1 MRHELFEYCLIAQ
14 NVSFDFAQNHAL
26 QIVRKNAE
34 ALIGC
39 GIHHENVYDI
49 DIYNPY
55 HDIVGK
61 SNDSESYEDDQNNS
75 LTRAIP
81 KEQVYLLLKI

>member
-1 MRHELFEYCLIAQ
+1 MRHELFEYYLIEQ

-26 QIVRKNAE
+26 KIVRKNAE

-61 SNDSESYEDDQNNS
+61 SNDSESYEDD
-75 LTRAIP
+75 
-81 KEQVYLLLKI
+81 